1 MVDVVLELQDE
12 ECKDGCDQLGQ
23 EDQDDP
29 LDGEEGEEGGGGDW
43 QGRGGARGVDKAA
56 WVPIRLPVEHPAWFA
71 EHNKLCELGPQTKL
85 LFGGNV
91 QISPVFLLSHLWML
105 LQGELDLRF
114 CEMSLAKFSPNTL
127 LLYNQTHHRGRF
139 PCTVKI

>member
-12 ECKDGCDQLGQ
+12 ECKDGCDQLGH

-56 WVPIRLPVEHPAWFA
+56 WVPIRLPVEHPDKLNILVNLFTNFVHLHGLQSIISSVNWGLRPNCFLVAMYLPVENQICA
-71 EHNKLCELGPQTKL
+71 EKDINESLTD
-85 LFGGNV
+85 
-91 QISPVFLLSHLWML
+91 LSSFSS
-105 LQGELDLRF
+105 QPSLDASSR
-114 CEMSLAKFSPNTL
+114 
-127 LLYNQTHHRGRF
+127 
-139 PCTVKI
+139 

>member
-12 ECKDGCDQLGQ
+12 ECKDGCDQLGH

-56 WVPIRLPVEHPAWFA
+56 WVPIRLPVEHPGKLDILVNSFTNFVHLHGLQSIISSVNWGLRPNCFLVAMYLPVENQICA
-71 EHNKLCELGPQTKL
+71 EKDINESLTD
-85 LFGGNV
+85 
-91 QISPVFLLSHLWML
+91 LSNFSS
-105 LQGELDLRF
+105 QPSLDASSR
-114 CEMSLAKFSPNTL
+114 
-127 LLYNQTHHRGRF
+127 
-139 PCTVKI
+139 

>member
-12 ECKDGCDQLGQ
+12 ECKDGCDQLGH

-29 LDGEEGEEGGGGDW
+29 LDGEEGEEGGGGDG

-56 WVPIRLPVEHPAWFA
+56 WVPVRLPVEHPGKLDFLVNFFFKFCPPAWFA

-91 QISPVFLLSHLWML
+91 PAS
-105 LQGELDLRF
+105 
-114 CEMSLAKFSPNTL
+114 
-127 LLYNQTHHRGRF
+127 
-139 PCTVKI
+139 

>member
-12 ECKDGCDQLGQ
+12 ECKDGCDQLGH

-56 WVPIRLPVEHPAWFA
+56 WVPIRLPVEHPGKLNILVNSFTNFVHLHGLQSIISSVNWGLRPNCFLVAMYLPVENQICA
-71 EHNKLCELGPQTKL
+71 EEDINESLTD
-85 LFGGNV
+85 
-91 QISPVFLLSHLWML
+91 LSSFSS
-105 LQGELDLRF
+105 QPSLDASSR
-114 CEMSLAKFSPNTL
+114 
-127 LLYNQTHHRGRF
+127 
-139 PCTVKI
+139 

>member
-12 ECKDGCDQLGQ
+12 ECKDGCDQLGH

-56 WVPIRLPVEHPAWFA
+56 WVPIRLPVEHPG
-71 EHNKLCELGPQTKL
+71 KLEILVNSFTNFVHLHGLQSIISSVNWGLRPNCFLVAMYLSVE
-85 LFGGNV
+85 N
-91 QISPVFLLSHLWML
+91 QICVEEDINESLTDLSSFSS
-105 LQGELDLRF
+105 QPSLDASSR
-114 CEMSLAKFSPNTL
+114 
-127 LLYNQTHHRGRF
+127 
-139 PCTVKI
+139 

>member
-1 MVDVVLELQDE
+1 MVDMVLELQDE

-56 WVPIRLPVEHPAWFA
+56 WVPIRLPVEHPG
-71 EHNKLCELGPQTKL
+71 KLEILVNSFTNFVHLHGLQSIISSVNWGLRPNCFLVAMYLPVE
-85 LFGGNV
+85 N
-91 QISPVFLLSHLWML
+91 QICTEEDINESLTDLSSFSS
-105 LQGELDLRF
+105 QPSLDASSR
-114 CEMSLAKFSPNTL
+114 
-127 LLYNQTHHRGRF
+127 
-139 PCTVKI
+139 

>member
-12 ECKDGCDQLGQ
+12 ECKDGCDQLGH

-56 WVPIRLPVEHPAWFA
+56 WVPIRLPVEHPG
-71 EHNKLCELGPQTKL
+71 KLEILVN
-85 LFGGNV
+85 LFTNFVHLHGLQSIISSVNWGLRPNCFLV
-91 QISPVFLLSHLWML
+91 AMYLPVENQICTEEDINESLTDLSSFSS
-105 LQGELDLRF
+105 QPSLDVSSR
-114 CEMSLAKFSPNTL
+114 
-127 LLYNQTHHRGRF
+127 
-139 PCTVKI
+139 

>member
-12 ECKDGCDQLGQ
+12 ECKDGCDQLGH

-56 WVPIRLPVEHPAWFA
+56 WVPIRLPVEHPGKLDILVNSFTNFVHLHGLQSIISSVNWGLRPNCFLVAMYLPVENQICA
-71 EHNKLCELGPQTKL
+71 EEDINESLTD
-85 LFGGNV
+85 
-91 QISPVFLLSHLWML
+91 LSSFSS
-105 LQGELDLRF
+105 QPSLDASSR
-114 CEMSLAKFSPNTL
+114 
-127 LLYNQTHHRGRF
+127 
-139 PCTVKI
+139 

>member
-12 ECKDGCDQLGQ
+12 ECKDGCDQLGH

-56 WVPIRLPVEHPAWFA
+56 WVPVRLPVEHPG
-71 EHNKLCELGPQTKL
+71 KLDIFVN
-85 LFGGNV
+85 LFTNFVHLHGL
-91 QISPVFLLSHLWML
+91 QSIISSVNWGLRPNCFLVAIYLPV
-105 LQGELDLRF
+105 E
-114 CEMSLAKFSPNTL
+114 N
-127 LLYNQTHHRGRF
+127 
-139 PCTVKI
+139 

>member
-12 ECKDGCDQLGQ
+12 ECKDGCDQLGH

-56 WVPIRLPVEHPAWFA
+56 WVPIRLPVEHPGKLDILVNLFTNFVHLHGLQSIISSVNWGLRPNCFLVAMYLPVENQICA
-71 EHNKLCELGPQTKL
+71 EEDINESLTD
-85 LFGGNV
+85 
-91 QISPVFLLSHLWML
+91 LSSFSS
-105 LQGELDLRF
+105 QPSLDVSSR
-114 CEMSLAKFSPNTL
+114 
-127 LLYNQTHHRGRF
+127 
-139 PCTVKI
+139 